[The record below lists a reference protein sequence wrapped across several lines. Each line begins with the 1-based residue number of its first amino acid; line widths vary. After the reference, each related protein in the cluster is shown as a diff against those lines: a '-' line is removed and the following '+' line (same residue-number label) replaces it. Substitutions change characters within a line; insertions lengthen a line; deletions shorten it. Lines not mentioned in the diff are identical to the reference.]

1 MTLSKNNYFQ
11 LLKNFIIKNGKEITI
26 LFLIIAIYNNLSH
39 FIRKNILS
47 DRIDFWDFHVYWCS
61 ANKFINGINPY
72 GGETIKDCLTQF
84 NFDLYFSYPP
94 IVLRSIS
101 FLGNLNFIY
110 AKILWIL
117 IIIFSFYLIIF
128 FLRKIYSFKYLFFHF
143 YFITFIYWWGT
154 YLGIIASRKYFNNII
169 CYIINWNLF
178 FNKKKE

>member
-11 LLKNFIIKNGKEITI
+11 LLKNFIIKNGKKITI
-26 LFLIIAIYNNLSH
+26 FFLIIAIYNNLSH

-47 DRIDFWDFHVYWCS
+47 DRIDFSEFHVYWCS

-128 FLRKIYSFKYLFFHF
+128 FLRKICSFKYLWHLASVAI
-143 YFITFIYWWGT
+143 FI
-154 YLGIIASRKYFNNII
+154 
-169 CYIINWNLF
+169 
-178 FNKKKE
+178 